1 MKRLAGETAIYGVS
15 SIVGKFLNW
24 MLVPMYTRVLAT
36 ESDFGIVTNLYAW
49 TALLMVI
56 LTYGMETG
64 FFRFMNK
71 KEIKLAMRSA
81 LSAKLADGE
90 LIVVDKF
97 DFEEPSTKAA
107 VAALKALGVEGR
119 CTIIVGN
126 DDVNAYLSFRNIPTV
141 NIIPVN
147 VMNTYEFLDNKKL
160 VLTTEALKRIEE
172 VLA

>member
-71 KEIKLAMRSA
+71 KEIKLPMRVYATTLFSLAFTSVLFMVFVFSA
-81 LSAKLADGE
+81 DQQLL
-90 LIVVDKF
+90 
-97 DFEEPSTKAA
+97 
-107 VAALKALGVEGR
+107 
-119 CTIIVGN
+119 
-126 DDVNAYLSFRNIPTV
+126 
-141 NIIPVN
+141 
-147 VMNTYEFLDNKKL
+147 
-160 VLTTEALKRIEE
+160 RIWY
-172 VLA
+172 AP

>member
-71 KEIKLAMRSA
+71 KEIKLPMR
-81 LSAKLADGE
+81 
-90 LIVVDKF
+90 I
-97 DFEEPSTKAA
+97 
-107 VAALKALGVEGR
+107 
-119 CTIIVGN
+119 C
-126 DDVNAYLSFRNIPTV
+126 DDVVQSGIHFR
-141 NIIPVN
+141 PVYG
-147 VMNTYEFLDNKKL
+147 VCVQCAD
-160 VLTTEALKRIEE
+160 AGQ
-172 VLA
+172 

>member
-71 KEIKLAMRSA
+71 KEIKLPMRCMRRRYSVWRS
-81 LSAKLADGE
+81 L
-90 LIVVDKF
+90 
-97 DFEEPSTKAA
+97 PSCLWCWCSVRWLRSVT
-107 VAALKALGVEGR
+107 
-119 CTIIVGN
+119 
-126 DDVNAYLSFRNIPTV
+126 F
-141 NIIPVN
+141 
-147 VMNTYEFLDNKKL
+147 
-160 VLTTEALKRIEE
+160 
-172 VLA
+172 

>member
-71 KEIKLAMRSA
+71 KEIKLRCGYMRRRCSVWHS
-81 LSAKLADGE
+81 L
-90 LIVVDKF
+90 
-97 DFEEPSTKAA
+97 PSCLWCLCS
-107 VAALKALGVEGR
+107 VR
-119 CTIIVGN
+119 
-126 DDVNAYLSFRNIPTV
+126 
-141 NIIPVN
+141 
-147 VMNTYEFLDNKKL
+147 
-160 VLTTEALKRIEE
+160 
-172 VLA
+172 

>member
-64 FFRFMNK
+64 FFRCGY
-71 KEIKLAMRSA
+71 MRRRCSVWHS
-81 LSAKLADGE
+81 L
-90 LIVVDKF
+90 
-97 DFEEPSTKAA
+97 PSCLWCLCS
-107 VAALKALGVEGR
+107 VR
-119 CTIIVGN
+119 
-126 DDVNAYLSFRNIPTV
+126 
-141 NIIPVN
+141 
-147 VMNTYEFLDNKKL
+147 
-160 VLTTEALKRIEE
+160 
-172 VLA
+172 

>member
-64 FFRFMNK
+64 FFR
-71 KEIKLAMRSA
+71 SA
-81 LSAKLADGE
+81 PPLLRDEGE
-90 LIVVDKF
+90 Q
-97 DFEEPSTKAA
+97 
-107 VAALKALGVEGR
+107 EGDQAPDAGI
-119 CTIIVGN
+119 C
-126 DDVNAYLSFRNIPTV
+126 DDVVQSGIHFR
-141 NIIPVN
+141 PVYG
-147 VMNTYEFLDNKKL
+147 VCVQCAD
-160 VLTTEALKRIEE
+160 AGQ
-172 VLA
+172 

>member
-64 FFRFMNK
+64 FFPVYEQERDQ
-71 KEIKLAMRSA
+71 APDA
-81 LSAKLADGE
+81 
-90 LIVVDKF
+90 
-97 DFEEPSTKAA
+97 
-107 VAALKALGVEGR
+107 GV
-119 CTIIVGN
+119 C
-126 DDVNAYLSFRNIPTV
+126 DDVIQSGVHFR
-141 NIIPVN
+141 PVYG
-147 VMNTYEFLDNKKL
+147 VGVQCAGSDQ
-160 VLTTEALKRIEE
+160 
-172 VLA
+172 